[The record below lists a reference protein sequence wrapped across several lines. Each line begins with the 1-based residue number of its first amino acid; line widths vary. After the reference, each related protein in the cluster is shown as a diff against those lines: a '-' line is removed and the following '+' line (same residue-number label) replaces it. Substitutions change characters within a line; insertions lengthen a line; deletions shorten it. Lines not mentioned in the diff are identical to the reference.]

1 MQGIPVVA
9 PPIEPVGLDTLFYD
23 SYNND
28 WFYASPWDIPVGI
41 PLVWEGYGYGSSG
54 ISWIAQDTLAFGNGT
69 DGDVSGAAAMTA
81 LVLFGSA
88 SYYGPYNDYDVDYGP
103 SYDQFYTSIFS
114 GATQNWN
121 LILPPNPGT
130 SGQVLTTNGTG
141 VSYWSTVSGGGGNA
155 WATLTG
161 DLTETQIIPWDGPTV
176 GVPDTG
182 ISRVSAGILG
192 IGNGAAGDITGRYSA
207 HPLP

>member
-1 MQGIPVVA
+1 VPNRQIFPETGFPILLGDVIASTGATSCTVVGIQGIPVVA
-9 PPIEPVGLDTLFYD
+9 PPIEPTGLDTLFYD

-54 ISWIAQDTLAFGNGT
+54 ISWIAPDTLAFGNGT

-121 LILPPNPGT
+121 LVLPATPGLP
-130 SGQVLTTNGTG
+130 GQSPQTDGKG
-141 VSYWSTVSGGGGNA
+141 KKYWA
-155 WATLTG
+155 
-161 DLTETQIIPWDGPTV
+161 
-176 GVPDTG
+176 
-182 ISRVSAGILG
+182 
-192 IGNGAAGDITGRYSA
+192 
-207 HPLP
+207 